1 MRKKIIRRE
10 FEQDSGK
17 LDGFHPLLQR
27 IYAARDVHSADD
39 VSRELNDLLPFHTL
53 KDIDKA
59 AMRIADAVMQQQT
72 ILIVGDFDADGATST
87 TIAVSALRE
96 MGAEHVHF
104 IVPNRFE
111 YGYGLTPEII
121 DVAKSKK
128 PNLIITVDNG
138 ISSIAGVTHAN
149 QLDIDVVV
157 TDHHLAGQELPDAFA
172 IVNPN
177 QPGDGFES
185 KCIAGVG
192 VIFYVMLAVRA
203 ALKDREWFDQEGIA
217 MPNMA
222 SYLDL
227 VALGTVADVVKLDKN
242 NRVLVHQGMRRIRA
256 AHTRPGILALLQI
269 ARRQYGSLVATDLG
283 YAIGPRLNAAGRLDD
298 MSLGINC
305 LLADDMKTA
314 LQIASQLDQLNHE
327 RRALEI
333 QMRDEAFEYVD
344 ELNLSDNLPMGLC
357 LYNEHWHQGI
367 VGLVA
372 SRVKEK
378 VHLPTIAFAQEND
391 MSIKGSARS
400 IKGLHIRDA
409 LDAIAT
415 QYPHLISKFGGH
427 AMAAGLSIRREH
439 FEEFSEVFANYVSV
453 ALGKD
458 DLERRV
464 ESDGLL
470 ENDDFTLET
479 AQLLRDAGPWGQGF
493 PEPTFDGHFEI
504 AEQRLVGEKHLKL
517 TLKLPSTETFL
528 DAIAFNVDLS
538 MWPNQRCQEI
548 YTAYRLDVNEYRGR
562 RKLQVIVE
570 HLEPATTK
578 ASVERPTQIPAHV
591 E

>member
-1 MRKKIIRRE
+1 MRKTIVRRDLTQGMGE
-10 FEQDSGK
+10 LGD
-17 LDGFHPLLQR
+17 FHPILQR
-27 IYAARDVHSADD
+27 VFAARGIQSADGVARD
-39 VSRELNDLLPFHTL
+39 LKDLLPYHTL

-59 AMRIADAVMQQQT
+59 AARVADAVEKQQK

-87 TIAVSALRE
+87 AIAVSALRD
-96 MGAEHVHF
+96 MGAENVGF

-111 YGYGLTPEII
+111 YGYGLTPEIV
-121 DVAKSKK
+121 DVAKRKK
-128 PNLIITVDNG
+128 PQLIITVDNG
-138 ISSIAGVTHAN
+138 ISSIDGVSHAN
-149 QLDIDVVV
+149 QLGIDVVV
-157 TDHHLAGQELPDAFA
+157 TDHHLSGAQLPDAHA

-177 QPGDGFES
+177 QPGDEFES

-192 VIFYVMLAVRA
+192 VIFYVLLALRA
-203 ALKDREWFDQEGIA
+203 TLKDRGWFEKQNIKS
-217 MPNMA
+217 PNMA
-222 SYLDL
+222 NYLDL
-227 VALGTVADVVKLDKN
+227 VALGTVADVVQLDKN

-256 AHTRPGILALLQI
+256 GHTRPGVMALLQI
-269 ARRQYGSLVATDLG
+269 ARRNAPNLVATDLG

-298 MSLGINC
+298 MSLGIEC
-305 LLADDMKTA
+305 LLSTDFKAAM
-314 LQIASQLDQLNHE
+314 QIATQLDQLNHE
-327 RRALEI
+327 RRALEM

-344 ELNLSDNLPMGLC
+344 ELNLTNNLPMGIC

-439 FEEFSEVFANYVSV
+439 FEEFSEAFAKYV
-453 ALGKD
+453 AKKLGKD

-464 ESDGLL
+464 ESDGDLQT
-470 ENDDFTLET
+470 EDFTLET

-493 PEPTFDGHFEI
+493 PEPTFDGCFTI
-504 AEQRLVGEKHLKL
+504 TEQRLVGEKHLKL
-517 TLKLPSTETFL
+517 TLQLPDCQFFL
-528 DAIAFNVDLS
+528 DAIAFNVDLT
-538 MWPNQRCQEI
+538 MWPNQQCKDI
-548 YTAYRLDVNEYRGR
+548 YVAYRLDVNEYRGR
-562 RKLQVIVE
+562 RKLQIIVE
-570 HLEPATTK
+570 HLEPAATK
-578 ASVERPTQIPAHV
+578 AKADTKSTVPAHA
-591 E
+591 